1 MSHKQHSN
9 HPDPAAAGSTS
20 SFAHHPATNP
30 EKSFRWRG
38 GEITRLEAF
47 CDVVFGFALTLLV
60 VSLEVPHSYSELI
73 ADMRGFLPFAVC
85 FSQLV
90 MIWVTHYRFSR
101 RYGLQDSYT
110 LFLNMV
116 LLFVVLL
123 YVYPLKFVFTLVI
136 SEVTGGDLGRDLTF
150 QNASTL
156 MQIYAIGFGL
166 VFLLFV
172 LLYAHAY
179 ALRDKLELNKVEL
192 HETKMSMQSNAIL
205 ALIGFASLLIAF
217 RSPAWAGWS
226 FMLIGPA
233 LTLHGS
239 LVGRKVRKLEPN
251 A

>member
-110 LFLNMV
+110 
-116 LLFVVLL
+116 VLL